1 MEKII
6 ERIKQIFLMM
16 GFEEPEIDV
25 KKDNSNKDRELLIFN
40 LKINERDS
48 KWFLSENAIGLG
60 ALQYMIKMIIFKEN
74 ISRLFFLIDINN
86 HRKRREEEII
96 KEAMK
101 IVQQVR
107 RTKESASLEPMPAY
121 ERRLIHLKLAEQPDI
136 ITESEGEGLERR
148 VVIRLYP

>member
-16 GFEEPEIDV
+16 GFEEPEIDA
-25 KKDNSNKDRELLIFN
+25 KKDNSNNDRELLIFN
-40 LKINERDS
+40 LKISERDS
-48 KWFLSENAIGLG
+48 EWFLSENAIGLG
-60 ALQYMIKMIIFKEN
+60 ALQHMIKMIIFKEN
-74 ISRLFFLIDINN
+74 IDRLFFLIDINN
-86 HRKRREEEII
+86 HRRKREEEII